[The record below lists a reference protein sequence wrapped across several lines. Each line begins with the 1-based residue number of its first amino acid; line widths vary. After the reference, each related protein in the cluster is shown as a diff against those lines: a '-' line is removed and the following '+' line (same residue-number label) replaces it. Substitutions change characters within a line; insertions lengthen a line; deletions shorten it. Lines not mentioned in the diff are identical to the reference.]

1 MSDRTNRR
9 LAAILALDV
18 VGFSRLMGSDEV
30 GTLRRLNVLHKEL
43 VHPCVVKHGGRIVK
57 LMGDGL
63 LAEFASVIKS
73 VECASDIQTSILGF
87 ESDIPDDQSIKLRI
101 GVNLGDIIVEG
112 SDIFGDGVNIAARLE
127 SLAKPGGICI
137 SGKVHDEVR
146 DRLQEPF
153 EDMGDQDVKNINR
166 PVRVW
171 RWNQHTNA
179 TPAPNSGAAKPS
191 RFPNKPTIAVLPFD
205 NMSSDNDQD
214 YFADGIAEDITTEL
228 SRFGSLFVVS
238 RHSAFKYRGDGLD
251 LTAVGKELGAHFLL
265 EGSVRR
271 GGNRVRVTV
280 QLIDSESGSHIWAE
294 RFDRSIEDIFAIQD
308 EITETVASTVAG
320 QVQIIGTDRA
330 KQKNPESLEAYDFFL
345 QGLDLHKGGQ
355 PGLANAKSAVSF
367 FDKAIELDDS
377 FARAYAWRACSSS
390 RTWIDGP
397 TEEGL
402 DECFQTVKT
411 ALSLDEN
418 ESETHRILGAIY
430 LIKRDYERAEKH
442 IKRAALLN
450 PNDADIAAKSA
461 SFYSYAGRPEEAL
474 ASVQRG
480 MSLNPLH
487 GDWYWT
493 ELGLAHFVAGD
504 CSAAI
509 DALSHSASPTILD
522 LALLAASCVEEDRLV
537 EARSYADELAKAEPG
552 VTTDRFKKSEP
563 FRRVE
568 DIERLTSGLQKAGI
582 PDQ

>member
-1 MSDRTNRR
+1 
-9 LAAILALDV
+9 
-18 VGFSRLMGSDEV
+18 
-30 GTLRRLNVLHKEL
+30 
-43 VHPCVVKHGGRIVK
+43 
-57 LMGDGL
+57 
-63 LAEFASVIKS
+63 
-73 VECASDIQTSILGF
+73 
-87 ESDIPDDQSIKLRI
+87 
-101 GVNLGDIIVEG
+101 
-112 SDIFGDGVNIAARLE
+112 
-127 SLAKPGGICI
+127 
-137 SGKVHDEVR
+137 
-146 DRLQEPF
+146 
-153 EDMGDQDVKNINR
+153 
-166 PVRVW
+166 
-171 RWNQHTNA
+171 
-179 TPAPNSGAAKPS
+179 
-191 RFPNKPTIAVLPFD
+191 
-205 NMSSDNDQD
+205 
-214 YFADGIAEDITTEL
+214 
-228 SRFGSLFVVS
+228 
-238 RHSAFKYRGDGLD
+238 
-251 LTAVGKELGAHFLL
+251 
-265 EGSVRR
+265 
-271 GGNRVRVTV
+271 
-280 QLIDSESGSHIWAE
+280 
-294 RFDRSIEDIFAIQD
+294 
-308 EITETVASTVAG
+308 
-320 QVQIIGTDRA
+320 
-330 KQKNPESLEAYDFFL
+330 
-345 QGLDLHKGGQ
+345 
-355 PGLANAKSAVSF
+355 VSF

-522 LALLAASCVEEDRLV
+522 LALLAASCVEEDQLV